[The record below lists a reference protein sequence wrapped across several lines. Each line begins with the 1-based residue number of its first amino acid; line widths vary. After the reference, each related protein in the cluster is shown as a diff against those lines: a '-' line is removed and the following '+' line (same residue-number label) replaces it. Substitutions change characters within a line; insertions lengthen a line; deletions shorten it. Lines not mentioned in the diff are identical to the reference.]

1 MREAMVQNL
10 YNPTIHANIMFATF
24 ALNCLGDELL
34 APRDRTSR
42 SPFGP
47 IIEGYEI
54 LRRVLI
60 WHNDVEAILDFHVFE
75 VPDFHFS

>member
-1 MREAMVQNL
+1 MVQNL

-60 WHNDVEAILDFHVFE
+60 
-75 VPDFHFS
+75 